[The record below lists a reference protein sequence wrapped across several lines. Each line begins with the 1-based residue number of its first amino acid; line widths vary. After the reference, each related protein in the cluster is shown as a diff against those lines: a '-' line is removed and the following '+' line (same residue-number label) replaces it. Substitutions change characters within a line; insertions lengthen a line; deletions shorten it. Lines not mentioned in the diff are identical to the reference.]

1 MVIHPHGSD
10 ALAHHAA
17 NAAAIAMPLGA
28 LVFGLSP
35 YLTILLTIAGLAWY
49 GVLFYDR
56 FIGGKKEDLNASP
69 DVDNTNV
76 H

>member
-1 MVIHPHGSD
+1 MIVQPHGSD

-17 NAAAIAMPLGA
+17 NAAAIAMPLGS
-28 LVFGLSP
+28 LVLGLSP
-35 YLTILLTIAGLAWY
+35 YLTVVLTIAGLAWY

-56 FIGGKKEDLNASP
+56 FIGKQKEDLNASP
-69 DVDNTNV
+69 DVDNTSP